1 LETSAA
7 GQQGTDT
14 AWRVL
19 AVFLCLALLFGCAV
33 MVIAMGDIAGT
44 KICSEVTNAYALAHP
59 GGSCFSG
66 SSFQK
71 TVSLALGFSSGT
83 AAGVAGLLMLG
94 FVITGRRV
102 RIALVLAVA
111 AIVLGGLS
119 ILIGS
124 L

>member
-7 GQQGTDT
+7 GPQGVDT

-33 MVIAMGDIAGT
+33 MAVAMSDIAGT
-44 KICSEVTNAYALAHP
+44 KICDDVTNAYALAHP

-71 TVSLALGFSSGT
+71 TVSLALGFSSAT
-83 AAGVAGLLMLG
+83 AAGLAGLLMLG

-102 RIALVLAVA
+102 RIALLLATA
-111 AIVLGGLS
+111 AIVLGGVS